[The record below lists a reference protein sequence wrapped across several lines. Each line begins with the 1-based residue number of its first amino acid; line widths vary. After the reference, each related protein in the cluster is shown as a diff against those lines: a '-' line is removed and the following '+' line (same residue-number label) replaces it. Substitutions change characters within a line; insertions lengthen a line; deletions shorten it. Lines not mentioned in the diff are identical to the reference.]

1 MRAGKITVATNTV
14 VGWRWLGARRIRWV
28 DGASTW
34 LIHVFGRTFIV
45 GETGT

>member
-1 MRAGKITVATNTV
+1 MKAGKITVATNTAW
-14 VGWRWLGARRIRWV
+14 GTRWLGIRRIRWV

-34 LIHVFGRTFIV
+34 LIHAFGRTFII

>member
-1 MRAGKITVATNTV
+1 MKFGKIVVASNTV
-14 VGWRWLGARRIRWV
+14 MGGRWLGVRRIRWV